1 MSGFMGGQSG
11 LEKQTT
17 SNLGNVFNWSLPQAQ
32 AGQAAGKETL
42 GQAKDYWT
50 RLLQPGRAQATA
62 LAAPVTNTALDQAD
76 AARAQ
81 AGAMGTGRT
90 GGTAALQREAGAS
103 TTKSIDDLIT
113 QSMTGGRAA
122 GAAGLQSAAGMEMQN
137 ANQLAGLGLGA
148 EQDVAQLAQAES
160 ARQAAVGR
168 SIGGML
174 GNLAFGFLGG
184 GMGLGGGGGG
194 NSGPPYEPPSLI
206 GSDYYGVPFN
216 PNGPGI
222 PGGPPILP
230 PLPPISPGPPPFVP
244 PYPGRG

>member
-1 MSGFMGGQSG
+1 MSGFFGGQSG

-122 GAAGLQSAAGMEMQN
+122 GAAGLQSAAGMELSN

-148 EQDVAQLAQAES
+148 ESEILTDAQAAAKRQMQMITDLAGGILS
-160 ARQAAVGR
+160 TVFPKGIAGGVFANKAR
-168 SIGGML
+168 
-174 GNLAFGFLGG
+174 
-184 GMGLGGGGGG
+184 
-194 NSGPPYEPPSLI
+194 
-206 GSDYYGVPFN
+206 
-216 PNGPGI
+216 
-222 PGGPPILP
+222 
-230 PLPPISPGPPPFVP
+230 
-244 PYPGRG
+244 

>member
-1 MSGFMGGQSG
+1 MSGFFGGQSG

-17 SNLGNVFNWSLPQAQ
+17 QNLGTVFSWGLPQAQ

-122 GAAGLQSAAGMEMQN
+122 GAAGLQSAAGMEFGN
-137 ANQLAGLGLGA
+137 TAQLLGLGLGA
-148 EQDVAQLAQAES
+148 EHDVMSEAQSLAS
-160 ARQAAVGR
+160 RQAAIGS
-168 SIGGML
+168 SIGKML
-174 GNLAFGFLGG
+174 GRVAFGF
-184 GMGLGGGGGG
+184 
-194 NSGPPYEPPSLI
+194 
-206 GSDYYGVPFN
+206 
-216 PNGPGI
+216 
-222 PGGPPILP
+222 
-230 PLPPISPGPPPFVP
+230 
-244 PYPGRG
+244 